1 KMFLLW
7 LFGSVMSVF
16 HLSSGESVPV
26 HTYSSGDIIIGGLF
40 PMHAKTNK
48 STAGEWISCREYDLQ
63 MFLRTHVMIYAIRE
77 INQRTQRVLPNITLG
92 YDIYDTCSD
101 VSVAIRATLQLLNN
115 PQSCLLPARIHSALP
130 EPQIKAVIGERSSE
144 TSIAVARV
152 LALTSVAQ
160 VYGSTSEVLS
170 RKLKFPTFLRTIP
183 SDEYQTK
190 AIVEL
195 VKRFNW
201 KSVAVVGSDDEYG
214 KYGSDR
220 LVDHFRKLEICIE
233 FTEILPSHFSMND
246 SDTFNCLANLSK
258 SINKSTAEAIIL
270 FTRQSNVEI
279 IIERAIERKFNR
291 TWIASDAWSTSKKIS
306 EMQNLKLAG
315 KVFGFISK
323 RNEVPGFKDYILSL
337 LSRTTNATPE
347 EYPTQYPLCTNQS
360 EESKENNCQLTN
372 HQDNSNHCLDLRCLA
387 NYIDQ
392 DESYNIYLAVQV
404 IVEALRRLF
413 KCENQ
418 QCERRNTSFTAAEL
432 LMEIQKVN
440 FTVNSTHIY
449 FNDKGDPYLG
459 YDILYWNTS
468 EPTQH
473 AHITTIGEYSPNK
486 EITLSNEFDENT
498 NVISTFDPILSFA
511 DPSLTACQSCGK
523 KKHSAPLRDS
533 CLNKT
538 LEFLLW
544 TDPFIIIL
552 SAFNVFGIIVTIVL
566 TILFTIYRS
575 TPIVKS
581 VGGYLCFL
589 ELFSLLT
596 CFCLAFSFMGRPT
609 KNSCMLGLPLFGIT
623 FSLCISCILANLLQ
637 ILVGFSFDLKKD
649 SWLRKL
655 NRPLAVVSIVA
666 GIQLGLCV
674 AWVYNKH
681 PFLQHDIRTKIILLQ
696 CHQGS
701 TEFFLA
707 MLGYNALLAFICFLF
722 AFNGKQLPDL
732 YKNATLVSIS
742 MLLFLIIWII
752 FIPIYINL
760 SGKYKRAIECAAIL
774 ISSYSILGCHLAPKC
789 YIMVCRKELNNE
801 NAITEY
807 IRKHYE
813 EKNMVV
819 WEHICNKKNISLHT
833 YIFLQ
838 LFS

>member
-1 KMFLLW
+1 MFLLW

-40 PMHAKTNK
+40 PITDPVRCVHVTRTN
-48 STAGEWISCREYDLQ
+48 LFQ
-63 MFLRTHVMIYAIRE
+63 NMFLRTHVMIYAIRE

-152 LALTSVAQ
+152 LIS
-160 VYGSTSEVLS
+160 YGSTSEVLS

-418 QCERRNTSFTAAEL
+418 QCERRNTSFTAL

-498 NVISTFDPILSFA
+498 NVISTFDPILSF
-511 DPSLTACQSCGK
+511 L
-523 KKHSAPLRDS
+523 KHKEKNNMCCKICFPCAEGEFSPGGGESPLRDS

-801 NAITEY
+801 NKPKPEQPGG
-807 IRKHYE
+807 
-813 EKNMVV
+813 
-819 WEHICNKKNISLHT
+819 
-833 YIFLQ
+833 F
-838 LFS
+838 